1 MFILKQNFWKT
12 WFVVIRER
20 KSGILRVFWENSVI
34 KWNDYLNSCTI
45 QQSISKGEK
54 ICEKVERTKYSHIL
68 LIVFGESLIKL
79 LWNFLGIKPKQP
91 GKVYRDISN
100 TENLGQ
106 PSSSFYLPSRVCNE
120 YSLRGNVGIS
130 VSYDIK

>member
-1 MFILKQNFWKT
+1 MKC
-12 WFVVIRER
+12 
-20 KSGILRVFWENSVI
+20 
-34 KWNDYLNSCTI
+34 NDYLNSCTI
-45 QQSISKGEK
+45 QKRISKGEK
-54 ICEKVERTKYSHIL
+54 IREKVERTKYSHIL
-68 LIVFGESLIKL
+68 LIVFWESLIKL

-130 VSYDIK
+130 APYDIK